1 MAVKATIIASLIALF
16 LAFVKFIVGLL
27 SGSVALLSLAI
38 DSLLD
43 SFVSI
48 LNTLALKKAEQNS
61 NEKYNFGYEKLEG
74 LVSLIEAFIIS
85 GVGLFIL
92 FQSLKK
98 LFTKEEI
105 SFVIPALLTI
115 LFCIFVSLLLVF
127 YLNKILK
134 KENSLILKADILHYK
149 VDLLTNSATF
159 LALLLIY
166 FSEFYIIDAI
176 FGILISLYT
185 IFGAYKIAKDG
196 FEMLLDKALD
206 KEIVDEIK
214 NLILANDEVKTLH
227 LLKSRSTAKTNY
239 LSVHLVFSPTIS
251 LLKAHDIS
259 HDLEAKIRQKFDDKK
274 WEIII
279 HLDPYDDFTKDLNE
293 NSTHSA

>member
-251 LLKAHDIS
+251 LLKAHDITPQ
-259 HDLEAKIRQKFDDKK
+259 LEEQIRTKFSDKK
-274 WEIII
+274 W
-279 HLDPYDDFTKDLNE
+279 N
-293 NSTHSA
+293 

>member
-48 LNTLALKKAEQNS
+48 LNTLALKKAKQNS

-98 LFTKEEI
+98 LFTKEEV
-105 SFVIPALLTI
+105 SFVMPALLTI

-166 FSEFYIIDAI
+166 FSEFYVIDAI

-274 WEIII
+274 WEILM

>member
-274 WEIII
+274 WEILM
-279 HLDPYDDFTKDLNE
+279 HLDPYDDFKKDLNE